1 MDKIILEIPA
11 EVVEGMKL
19 PPDEIERELKKEI
32 AVALYRR
39 GILSLGK
46 ARKLAGMSR
55 WEFEELLGERKIPR
69 HYGEKE
75 LEDDIRYGLG
85 DQ

>member
-46 ARKLAGMSR
+46 RGS
-55 WEFEELLGERKIPR
+55 
-69 HYGEKE
+69 
-75 LEDDIRYGLG
+75 
-85 DQ
+85 